1 MSLGPLLLPGE
12 PLPDARKLCALGAN
26 VLINFLILCIKVQ
39 SSLPLLSRLVPRNQ
53 RAPYAHNVTSLRQFR
68 LPNWYVQFLI
78 LIVTTAYQDSSKRC
92 QSMRKVSQNQVRDL
106 TPHCGKGTNDLG
118 NGFTK
123 TCGRFARDNGLLD
136 TNWASVYAG
145 MTCRKRERA
154 DRSANKIGLG
164 CSALT
169 LVFHGSG

>member
-1 MSLGPLLLPGE
+1 
-12 PLPDARKLCALGAN
+12 
-26 VLINFLILCIKVQ
+26 
-39 SSLPLLSRLVPRNQ
+39 
-53 RAPYAHNVTSLRQFR
+53 
-68 LPNWYVQFLI
+68 
-78 LIVTTAYQDSSKRC
+78 
-92 QSMRKVSQNQVRDL
+92 MRTVSQNQVRDPTL
-106 TPHCGKGTNDLG
+106 HTGEGTIDLS

-123 TCGRFARDNGLLD
+123 ACGRLARDNDLLD
-136 TNWASVYAG
+136 TNQAPVYAG